1 MASKA
6 VWPLILLCVPE
17 FPVELSDP
25 PMSLVVKL
33 NKLPKLGSW
42 FDLGDGT
49 AVQAKVIRMIGGE
62 PVIYAAR
69 DTEAGKKRL
78 KRPKLR
84 QQ

>member
-1 MASKA
+1 
-6 VWPLILLCVPE
+6 
-17 FPVELSDP
+17 
-25 PMSLVVKL
+25 MSLVVKL

-49 AVQAKVIRMIGGE
+49 PVQAKEIHMIGGE

-78 KRPKLR
+78 KRPKSAKLA
-84 QQ
+84 